1 MVNLDADGLE
11 VGVCLERVVDT
22 FTAGPRLLATSEGHI
37 QTANQPAILPNRSD
51 LNQNFF
57 KCDSWFPSFWQP
69 LFPTSLPICIH
80 CTLSQF
86 NIGTVPG

>member
-57 KCDSWFPSFWQP
+57 
-69 LFPTSLPICIH
+69 
-80 CTLSQF
+80 
-86 NIGTVPG
+86 